1 MATLGVPAG
10 DAGRLHG
17 PLFMQVAQNL
27 VVVNL
32 SNQSD
37 ASDLLGGY
45 RPIQASLALVP
56 LAAQFDSLMR
66 ETWPQGKNEEFLAR
80 VSRYTKRQ
88 NWQKVLMAFGAALSK
103 V

>member
-1 MATLGVPAG
+1 V
-10 DAGRLHG
+10 
-17 PLFMQVAQNL
+17 QVAQKL

-56 LAAQFDSLMR
+56 LTAQFDMLMK
-66 ETWPQGKNEEFLAR
+66 ETWPHGKNEEFLAR
-80 VSRYTKRQ
+80 VQKFTKQQ
-88 NWQKVLMAFGAALSK
+88 NWQKVLKAFEVALSK
-103 V
+103 VRGCA